1 MSELVLVVL
10 IIGSLVGLSAAGK
23 LLPPRWVVIGV
34 LIGLN
39 AINLFIVVINV
50 IQAIK
55 RDQRFL
61 HSSYLGLITLGVGIV
76 LLGLL
81 GVIWGLYTVTYLAS
95 VPFILGG
102 LVTLAAVAIVSLY
115 KRLLK

>member
-1 MSELVLVVL
+1 MSELVLVAL
-10 IIGSLVGLSAAGK
+10 IIGSLIVLSVVGQ

-39 AINLFIVVINV
+39 AINFFIVIINV

-61 HSSYLGLITLGVGIV
+61 HSGYLGLITLGVGIV
-76 LLGLL
+76 LLGIL
-81 GVIWGLYTVTYLAS
+81 GVIWGLDMVTYLAS
-95 VPFILGG
+95 VPFIVGG
-102 LVTLAAVAIVSLY
+102 FVTLIAVAIVSLS
-115 KRLLK
+115 KR